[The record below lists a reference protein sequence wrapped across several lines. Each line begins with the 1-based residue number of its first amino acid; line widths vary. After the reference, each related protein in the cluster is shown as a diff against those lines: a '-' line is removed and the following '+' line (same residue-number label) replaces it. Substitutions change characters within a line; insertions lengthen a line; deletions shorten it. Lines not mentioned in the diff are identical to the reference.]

1 MFQVGQSLGDYA
13 ILQELGKGGFGQVYK
28 VEHTITGRR
37 EAMKV
42 LSASNSEA
50 PEQTERF
57 LREIRVQASLNHP
70 NIALVHTAFW
80 VNDDLA
86 LVCELLEGRSL
97 QRLLDQGPVSQERAV
112 GIITQVLDALSYAH
126 ARGIVH
132 RDISPGNIFL
142 TEGGTVKIIDFGLA
156 KAATDLRLTRE
167 GAPVGAAHYM
177 SPEQIRGARD
187 LDARTDVYSCGVVLY
202 ELLAGKKPF
211 EGDDAFTIM
220 KAHIEQ
226 APPSPVAANP
236 QIPQELS
243 AIVLR
248 ALAKQPE
255 ARFQSADAFL
265 QAIKSGTIAPAT
277 AAATATAPMPSRS
290 LRRPVLIAACATIAI
305 LIGILVAALATR
317 PGNAQSPNA
326 ESFTVPAPP
335 PPAVVTPDA
344 EVPAV
349 AAAPP
354 PSVDTKP
361 AKRTKSHKASI
372 PDKPVSAA
380 AFVQPAQ
387 PESAARPETHAQ
399 PESPAQPQQ
408 LQETDTATPATASAE
423 VKPRNPVVKA
433 LKRINPFQQK
443 RSDSPSG
450 VPKN

>member
-42 LSASNSEA
+42 LSAGNSDA
-50 PEQTERF
+50 TEQIERF
-57 LREIRVQASLNHP
+57 LREIRLQASLNHP

-97 QRLLDQGPVSQERAV
+97 QRLLDEGPVSQERAIGV
-112 GIITQVLDALSYAH
+112 IAQVLDALSYAH

-142 TEGGTVKIIDFGLA
+142 TEGGIVKIIDFGLA

-187 LDARTDVYSCGVVLY
+187 LDARTDVNSCGVVLY

-236 QIPQELS
+236 QISQELS
-243 AIVLR
+243 AILLR
-248 ALAKQPE
+248 ALAKRPE
-255 ARFQSADAFL
+255 ERFQSADAFL
-265 QAIKSGTIAPAT
+265 QAIKNASMVPAT
-277 AAATATAPMPSRS
+277 ASAPRSRRS
-290 LRRPVLIAACATIAI
+290 LGRPVLIAACATLAI
-305 LIGILVAALATR
+305 LIGILVAAVVTR
-317 PGNAQSPNA
+317 PGNAQSPSA
-326 ESFTVPAPP
+326 KSFAVPAPP
-335 PPAVVTPDA
+335 AAVTPDA
-344 EVPAV
+344 EVPPRE
-349 AAAPP
+349 AAAT
-354 PSVDTKP
+354 PSVATKTARK
-361 AKRTKSHKASI
+361 AKTRQPSI
-372 PDKPVSAA
+372 PGKPISGAA
-380 AFVQPAQ
+380 LVEPT
-387 PESAARPETHAQ
+387 E
-399 PESPAQPQQ
+399 PESPAQPESKEQQ
-408 LQETDTATPATASAE
+408 APDTATPANAAAE
-423 VKPRNPVVKA
+423 VKPRNPVVKV
-433 LKRINPFQQK
+433 LKRMNPFQQK
-443 RSDSPSG
+443 RSTSPNDE
-450 VPKN
+450 PKN

>member
-42 LSASNSEA
+42 LSASNSDA
-50 PEQTERF
+50 SEQTERF

-97 QRLLDQGPVSQERAV
+97 QRLLDEGPVSQERAI
-112 GIITQVLDALSYAH
+112 GIISQVLDALSYAH

-265 QAIKSGTIAPAT
+265 QAIKSATIVPAT
-277 AAATATAPMPSRS
+277 ATTLMPSRS
-290 LRRPVLIAACATIAI
+290 LRRPVLIAACATVAI
-305 LIGILVAALATR
+305 LVGILVAAVATR

-326 ESFTVPAPP
+326 KSFTVPAPP
-335 PPAVVTPDA
+335 PAVTPDA

-354 PSVDTKP
+354 PSVETKP

-372 PDKPVSAA
+372 PDKPISAA

-387 PESAARPETHAQ
+387 AESAARPETNAQ
-399 PESPAQPQQ
+399 PESPAQSPP
-408 LQETDTATPATASAE
+408 LPATDTATPANASAE

-443 RSDSPSG
+443 RFASPNDE
-450 VPKN
+450 PKN